1 MRQCLLRP
9 IVRDY
14 APIGAVKG
22 IKSAR
27 GERARG
33 LSMHLETT
41 CTKQASAAIET
52 EESQGERANTPHGD
66 QVLSRDAGHLC
77 TAPMAKYASPTL
89 AGCRTKPQLALDR
102 LSLLCFRPSRPRFEH
117 SGTLQSR
124 LETRCQAVAE
134 AAKLLMLL
142 LQNLCLGEMVTVRK
156 QQHAM
161 HSPQQQR
168 SHTGGRALAHPM
180 EKSRASGLSIR

>member
-9 IVRDY
+9 VVRDY
-14 APIGAVKG
+14 ASIGAVKG

-41 CTKQASAAIET
+41 CTKQASAAVET

-89 AGCRTKPQLALDR
+89 AGCRTKPQLAFDQ

-124 LETRCQAVAE
+124 LETKCQAVAE

-142 LQNLCLGEMVTVRK
+142 LRDPSLVSRLSAMEEQR
-156 QQHAM
+156 HAM
-161 HSPQQQR
+161 RFP
-168 SHTGGRALAHPM
+168 
-180 EKSRASGLSIR
+180 